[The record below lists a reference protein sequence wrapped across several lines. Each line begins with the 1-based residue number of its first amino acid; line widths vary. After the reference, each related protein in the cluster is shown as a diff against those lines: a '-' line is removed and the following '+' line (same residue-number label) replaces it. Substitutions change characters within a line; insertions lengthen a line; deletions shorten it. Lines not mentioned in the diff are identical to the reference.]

1 MGSFPASA
9 LVKLFLMIKNP
20 ILRGFNPDPSIIR
33 VGEDYY
39 IATST
44 FEWFPGV
51 QIHHSR
57 DLINW
62 ELVAHPLNR
71 KSQLDM
77 QGVPDSGGVWAP
89 CLSYDN
95 GTFYLVYSNVK
106 SFQGVWK
113 DTPNYLVTTQDVLGD
128 WSDPIFLSSSGFDGS
143 LFHNADG
150 KKYYLSMLVDHR
162 QGKFFG
168 GVFLQEYSVS
178 EQRLIGKLQSLF
190 PGTEL
195 GLTEGPHLYKHNGY
209 YYLIT
214 AEGGTEYGHAVSMA
228 RSRHLLGPYEV
239 HPENPIMTARDTPEA
254 PFQKT
259 GHADLVESPDGDWYI
274 VALTGR
280 PLSTKGRC
288 VLGRETVLEEVVWHN
303 GWPQLKQGNKLVRE
317 NITIGNEVVENAPP
331 SDVRVAFT
339 TKSLDIN
346 FQSLRIPITEDWC
359 TLADRPGFLRLYGQ
373 ESLSSL
379 HRQSLLARRVQHFN
393 TEVATALDFQPENFQ
408 QMAGLV
414 AYYNT
419 YHWYYLYIQG
429 TDKGGRELQLLRC
442 DKYEIEEMLRV
453 PIVLPDEGNIKLKF
467 RWQHSAI
474 QCFYALD
481 GAGWQRCGPVLD
493 GSILSDD
500 YVRDETNRYRPA
512 FTGAFVGLCCQDL
525 SGQNHHADFAWF
537 DYQEF
542 TT

>member
-1 MGSFPASA
+1 
-9 LVKLFLMIKNP
+9 MIKNP

-62 ELVAHPLNR
+62 ELVSRPLNR

-113 DTPNYLVTTQDVLGD
+113 DTPNYLVTTQDILGD
-128 WSDPIFLSSSGFDGS
+128 WSEPIFLSSSGFDGS
-143 LFHNADG
+143 LFHDSSG

-162 QGKFFG
+162 KGKFFG
-168 GVFLQEYSVS
+168 GIVLQEFSVA
-178 EQRLIGKLQSLF
+178 EQRLIGTAQAIF

-195 GLTEGPHLYKHNGY
+195 GLTEGPHLYQHNGY

-239 HPENPIMTARDTPEA
+239 HPNNPIMTARGNPEA

-259 GHADLVESPDGDWYI
+259 GHADLVESAVGDWYI
-274 VALTGR
+274 VALAGR
-280 PLSTKGRC
+280 PLSRKGRC
-288 VLGRETVLEEVVWHN
+288 ILGRETVLEEVVWHN
-303 GWPQLKQGNKLVRE
+303 EWPQLKQGNKLVRE
-317 NITIGNEVVENAPP
+317 NIPLSTEKGNHSAS
-331 SDVRVAFT
+331 SDTRIAFT

-379 HRQSLLARRVQHFN
+379 HRQSLLARRLQHFN
-393 TEVATALDFQPENFQ
+393 TEVATALDFQPRSFQ

-419 YHWYYLYIQG
+419 YHWYYLLVQG
-429 TDKGGRELQLLRC
+429 TDQGGRELQLLRC
-442 DKYEIEEMLRV
+442 DKYVTEEMLTV
-453 PIVLPDEGNIKLKF
+453 PVPLPDEGEIRLKLL
-467 RWQHSAI
+467 WQRSAI

-525 SGQNHHADFAWF
+525 SGQNHYADFAWF
-537 DYQEF
+537 EYQSI